1 MGRMVGS
8 HGFFVFLFFCFLFFV
23 FFVFLFFFE
32 EGSHVFYINA
42 MCLFFGLLEIYVR
55 P

>member
-8 HGFFVFLFFCFLFFV
+8 HGFFVFLFLY
-23 FFVFLFFFE
+23 FFE
-32 EGSHVFYINA
+32 EGSHVFFINA